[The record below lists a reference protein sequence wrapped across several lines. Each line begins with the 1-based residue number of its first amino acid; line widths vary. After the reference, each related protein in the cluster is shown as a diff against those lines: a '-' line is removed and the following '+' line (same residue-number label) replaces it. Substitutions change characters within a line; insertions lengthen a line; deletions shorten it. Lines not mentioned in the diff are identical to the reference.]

1 MTPQAYPSYVASCR
15 ECKRHKLSTL
25 TRYDTRVFILT
36 CFHFFCLYSCSF
48 WLRYGILTNEQSIV
62 MVNIIGATLFLIY
75 TLVYYVF
82 TVNKRA
88 YVKQFAVVLTLLI
101 GVVVFTN
108 NLQGEPQKMIH
119 ITGELDLVSVY
130 TYIRFQLVQQLIT
143 FYMISGIMCCIVTVC
158 FFAAPLTSLVHV
170 IRVKN
175 SESLPLPL
183 IATSF
188 FVSLQ
193 WLIYGVLI
201 SDSFIQVQFFPLFTL
216 HLIFSMPFCIFKYS
230 T

>member
-1 MTPQAYPSYVASCR
+1 
-15 ECKRHKLSTL
+15 
-25 TRYDTRVFILT
+25 
-36 CFHFFCLYSCSF
+36 
-48 WLRYGILTNEQSIV
+48 

-119 ITGELDLVSVY
+119 ITGELDLVFVY
-130 TYIRFQLVQQLIT
+130 TYIRFQLVHQLIT

>member
-1 MTPQAYPSYVASCR
+1 
-15 ECKRHKLSTL
+15 
-25 TRYDTRVFILT
+25 
-36 CFHFFCLYSCSF
+36 
-48 WLRYGILTNEQSIV
+48 
-62 MVNIIGATLFLIY
+62 
-75 TLVYYVF
+75 
-82 TVNKRA
+82 
-88 YVKQFAVVLTLLI
+88 
-101 GVVVFTN
+101 
-108 NLQGEPQKMIH
+108 MI
-119 ITGELDLVSVY
+119 T
-130 TYIRFQLVQQLIT
+130 
-143 FYMISGIMCCIVTVC
+143 GIMCCIVTVC

-201 SDSFIQVQFFPLFTL
+201 SDSFIQVQFFPLFSL
-216 HLIFSMPFCIFKYS
+216 HLIFSILFCIFKYS